1 MDTNQDISEQ
11 ERRPRTI
18 KACRMRKWVEEDMT
32 IESTDTIET
41 DHNERGVSHDDNTW
55 DEYLQLL
62 FLVVQYQFN

>member
-1 MDTNQDISEQ
+1 
-11 ERRPRTI
+11 
-18 KACRMRKWVEEDMT
+18 MRKWVEEDMT

-41 DHNERGVSHDDNTW
+41 GHNERGVSHDDNTW

>member
-1 MDTNQDISEQ
+1 MDTNQDIFEQ

-18 KACRMRKWVEEDMT
+18 KACCMRKWVEEDMA

>member
-18 KACRMRKWVEEDMT
+18 KACHMRKWVEEDMK

-41 DHNERGVSHDDNTW
+41 DHNEWGVSHDDNTW
-55 DEYLQLL
+55 NEYLQLL

>member
-18 KACRMRKWVEEDMT
+18 KAHRMWKWVEEDMT

-41 DHNERGVSHDDNTW
+41 GHMNEGLVMMIIHGMNT
-55 DEYLQLL
+55 YNCC
-62 FLVVQYQFN
+62 F